1 MALGLRNT
9 GCSVGA
15 ALAFWLGNPIL
26 NPATMIFMG
35 FVLGWHW
42 VGLRILVGVTLVFV
56 VAYLVQWL
64 VRDDDTF
71 RAPLPAISG
80 GSDVPLEHDPARA
93 SMWKRFL
100 RALWGLSVSVLP
112 EYLVLVL
119 LLGAARAWL
128 FPAVTAGA
136 TGVAWTIGLA
146 VAGTLFVIPTAGEI
160 PIVQTLMSYGLSA
173 GPAAALMT
181 TLPPVSLPSL
191 VMLGKGFPLRVI
203 VAVGGAVVLLGVLS
217 GAAAAMLGF

>member
-1 MALGLRNT
+1 VALGLRKA
-9 GCSVGA
+9 GGSVGA
-15 ALAFWLGNPIL
+15 SLAFWLGNPIL

-42 VGLRILVGVTLVFV
+42 VGLRMVVGVTLVFV

-64 VRDDDTF
+64 VRDQDQF
-71 RAPLPAISG
+71 HAPLPAISG
-80 GSDVPLEHDPARA
+80 GSDASIGHAPARE
-93 SMWKRFL
+93 SVGQRFL
-100 RALWGLSVSVLP
+100 RALWGLSVSLLP

-128 FPAVTAGA
+128 FPTVTPGA
-136 TGVAWTIGLA
+136 SGVVWTLGLA
-146 VAGTLFVIPTAGEI
+146 LAGTLFVIPTAGEI

-191 VMLGKGFPLRVI
+191 AMLGKGFPLRVI
-203 VAVGGAVVLLGVLS
+203 LAVGAAVVLLGVLS
-217 GAAAAMLGF
+217 GAAAALLGF

>member
-1 MALGLRNT
+1 MALGLRNS

-15 ALAFWLGNPIL
+15 SLAFWLGNPIL

-42 VGLRILVGVTLVFV
+42 VGLRIVVGVTLVFV

-64 VRDDDTF
+64 LRDDDTF

-80 GSDVPLEHDPARA
+80 GSDAPLEHDPARE
-93 SMWKRFL
+93 SMWERFL

-112 EYLVLVL
+112 EFLVLVL

-128 FPAVTAGA
+128 FPAVTPAA
-136 TGVAWTIGLA
+136 TGFVWTIGLA

-160 PIVQTLMSYGLSA
+160 PIVQTLMSYGLSV

-217 GAAAAMLGF
+217 GAAAALLGF

>member
-1 MALGLRNT
+1 MALGLRKT

-26 NPATMIFMG
+26 NPATIIFMG

-42 VGLRILVGVTLVFV
+42 VGLRIVVGVTLVFV

-80 GSDVPLEHDPARA
+80 GSDVPLEHDPAHE

-128 FPAVTAGA
+128 FPA
-136 TGVAWTIGLA
+136 GLA

-181 TLPPVSLPSL
+181 TLPPGPLSST
-191 VMLGKGFPLRVI
+191 LGPEPTSI
-203 VAVGGAVVLLGVLS
+203 VGARRE
-217 GAAAAMLGF
+217 